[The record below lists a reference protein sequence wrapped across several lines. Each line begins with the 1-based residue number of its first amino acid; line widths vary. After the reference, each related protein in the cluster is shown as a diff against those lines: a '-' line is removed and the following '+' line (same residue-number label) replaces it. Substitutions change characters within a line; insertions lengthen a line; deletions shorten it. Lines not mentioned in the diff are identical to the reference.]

1 MCLDQSWEAGRD
13 ADETEWWAG
22 QGSAHKDSGAELKPG
37 SDMTRSYFCIPV
49 FSKHSRSSGILP
61 HPASVVPVTNTVYL
75 IFDI

>member
-13 ADETEWWAG
+13 AEETEWWAG

-49 FSKHSRSSGILP
+49 FSKHS
-61 HPASVVPVTNTVYL
+61 
-75 IFDI
+75 